1 MPSVEKGKRT
11 MKLEGKTAVIIGAGR
26 GIGRATALA
35 LAKEGANIVLAAP
48 ELDEIE
54 TVAAEVRELGRDALP
69 MQTDIRHKSQI
80 QAMAKAAFDR
90 FGSVEILVNSGGVA
104 IHNAIPN
111 IKEEDWDFMMAVN
124 LKGTFLCTQA
134 FFQHMCDRRQ
144 GHIVNIVSRAGK
156 VASAKFGAYAASK
169 FGAVGFTQTT
179 DAEGIAFNVKATA
192 LCPGAVDTQQRAE
205 NHDDDRSKL
214 LLPEDV
220 ADYVAFIVT
229 RPDRVYIAE
238 ASPIPQS
245 LKPVPSANYLKQ
257 GI

>member
-1 MPSVEKGKRT
+1 
-11 MKLEGKTAVIIGAGR
+11 MKLEGKTAVIVGAGR

-54 TVAAEVRELGRDALP
+54 AVAAEIKELGGEALSV
-69 MQTDIRHKSQI
+69 QTDIQYKSQI
-80 QAMAKAAFDR
+80 QDMAKAAFVR
-90 FGSVEILVNSGGVA
+90 FDSVEILVNSGGVA

-111 IKEEDWDFMMAVN
+111 IKEEDWDWMMAIN
-124 LKGTFLCTQA
+124 LRGTFLCTQA

-144 GHIVNIVSRAGK
+144 GHIVNIVSRSGK
-156 VASAKFGAYAASK
+156 IASAKFGAYAASK
-169 FGAVGFTQTT
+169 FGQLGFTQTT
-179 DAEGIAFNVKATA
+179 DSEGIPFNVKATA
-192 LCPGAVDTQQRAE
+192 ILPGAVDTQQRAE

-220 ADYVAFIVT
+220 AEYVAFIVT
-229 RPDRVYIAE
+229 RPDRVYIGE
-238 ASPIPQS
+238 ATLMSEFM
-245 LKPVPSANYLKQ
+245 KPAPSANNLKQ

>member
-1 MPSVEKGKRT
+1 
-11 MKLEGKTAVIIGAGR
+11 MKLEGKTAVITGAGR
-26 GIGRATALA
+26 GIGRATAHA
-35 LAKEGANIVLAAP
+35 LAREGCNIVIAAP
-48 ELDEIE
+48 EVDQIE
-54 TVAAEVRELGRDALP
+54 AVAAEVRTLGPQALAV
-69 MQTDIRHKSQI
+69 QADIQHKSQVLSLA
-80 QAMAKAAFDR
+80 QAAFDR
-90 FGSVEILVNSGGVA
+90 FSAVDILVNNAGVA

-111 IKEEDWDFMMAVN
+111 IKEEDWDWMMAIN

-134 FFQHMCDRRQ
+134 FFQHMCDRRS

-169 FGAVGFTQTT
+169 FGMLGFTQTT
-179 DAEGIAFNVKATA
+179 DAEGIEFGVKATA

-205 NHDDDRSKL
+205 NHVDDQSKL

-229 RPDRVYIAE
+229 RPARVYIGE
-238 ASPIPQS
+238 ASPIAQFMKPLPS
-245 LKPVPSANYLKQ
+245 GGYLKP

>member
-1 MPSVEKGKRT
+1 
-11 MKLEGKTAVIIGAGR
+11 MKLKGKTAVITGAGR
-26 GIGRATALA
+26 GIGRATAHA
-35 LAKEGANIVLAAP
+35 LSREGCNIVLAAP
-48 ELDEIE
+48 EVDQIE
-54 TVAAEVRELGRDALP
+54 AVAAEVKAIGSGALAV
-69 MQTDIRHKSQI
+69 QTDIQHKAQV
-80 QAMAKAAFDR
+80 MALAQAAFDR
-90 FGSVEILVNSGGVA
+90 FGAVDILVNNAGVA

-111 IKEEDWDFMMAVN
+111 IKEEDWDWMMAIN

-134 FFQHMCDRRQ
+134 FFQHMCDRGS

-169 FGAVGFTQTT
+169 FGMLGLTQTT
-179 DAEGIAFNVKATA
+179 DAEGIEFGVKATA

-205 NHDDDRSKL
+205 NHIDDQSKL

-229 RPDRVYIAE
+229 RPARVYIGE
-238 ASPIPQS
+238 ASPVPQFMKPLPS
-245 LKPVPSANYLKQ
+245 GNFLKP